1 MSKFNRSHHCGKIT
15 SAQAGE
21 NISLSG
27 WVLSVRDHGGV
38 VFVDLRDRS
47 GVVQVVFNMEKS
59 EALHLQAQKL
69 KSEFVILVKGK
80 VSKRAAETVNTKIP
94 TGEIE
99 IIADELQVLNPS
111 IPLPFPIDD
120 TISLT
125 EELRFKYRYL
135 DIRRPNMLRNLTI
148 RHKVVK
154 AARDYLDAR
163 GFLEI
168 ETPILAKST
177 PEGSRDYLV
186 PSRIHEGCF
195 YALPQS
201 PQIFKQILQV
211 AGIERYF
218 QIARCFRDEDLRAD
232 RQPEHTQIDMEM
244 SFVEVDDVIENVEG
258 LIKHIMENV
267 MGKKVQ
273 TPFMRMTYKE
283 AMLKYGSDK
292 PELRFGMEI
301 MDISEDVRDVEFNV
315 FKNVLAS
322 DGVIRLMVGPDCAG
336 LSIKDMDDLTNYI
349 KVFGAKGLAWVKV
362 LENDEFKSPIAKFFT
377 QEKLKFL
384 KNKSGAQVN
393 DVMFFVADA
402 EKVAAE
408 SMGAL
413 RLKIGNMKNLINRD
427 VDSFHWVVDFPMFE
441 YNEEEKRLQAMHH
454 PFTHPKDEDL
464 SLMKTDPLKARAKA
478 YDLVFNG
485 CEVGGGSI
493 RIHKS
498 DIQETM
504 FKTLGID
511 DKTAEEQFGFLL
523 NAFKFGAP
531 PHGGLAIGV
540 DRLVMLLLRLD
551 SIRDTIAFPKTQ
563 KATCLMSEC
572 PSTVTE
578 KQLRELHIKLRRE

>member
-27 WVLSVRDHGGV
+27 WVLSVRDQGGV

>member
-21 NISLSG
+21 EISLAG
-27 WVLSVRDHGGV
+27 WVSSVRDQGGV

-47 GVVQVVFNMEKS
+47 GVVQVVYNMEKS
-59 EALHLQAQKL
+59 EDLHTLAQKL
-69 KSEFVILVKGK
+69 KSEYVILVKGK
-80 VSKRAAETVNTKIP
+80 VSKRIPETVNTKIP

-99 IIADELQVLNPS
+99 IIGETLEILNAS
-111 IPLPFPIDD
+111 APLPFPIDD
-120 TISLT
+120 TLSLT

-135 DIRRPNMLRNLTI
+135 DIRRPTMLRNLTI

-154 AARDYLDAR
+154 AARDYLDSR

-211 AGIERYF
+211 AGVERYF

-244 SFVEVDDVIENVEG
+244 SFVEVDDVIEYVEG
-258 LIKHIMENV
+258 LIKHIMESV
-267 MGKKVQ
+267 MGKKLE
-273 TPFMRMTYKE
+273 TPFMRMTYQE

-292 PELRFGMEI
+292 PEIRFGMEI
-301 MDISEDVRDVEFNV
+301 MDVSADVRDVEFNV

-322 DGVIRLMVGPDCAG
+322 EGVIRLMVGPDCAG
-336 LSIKDMDDLTNYI
+336 LSIKEMDDLTNYI

-362 LENDEFKSPIAKFFT
+362 LENDEFKSPIAKFFSA
-377 QEKLKFL
+377 EKLKFL
-384 KNKSGAQVN
+384 KQKSGAKVN
-393 DVMFFVADA
+393 DVMFFVADQ

-413 RLKIGNMKNLINRD
+413 RLKIGNMKNLINREK
-427 VDSFHWVVDFPMFE
+427 DSFHWVVDFPMFE

-454 PFTHPKDEDL
+454 PFTHPRDEDL
-464 SLMKTDPLKARAKA
+464 PLMKTDPLKARAKA

-540 DRLVMLLLRLD
+540 DRLVMLLLKLD